1 MKVFTSNTALFKF
14 ENFGQLIIDPQI
26 DKDDLWGEG
35 DNWKLFLKQNKELK
49 ECLKRIGKDIFGK
62 GYKIKKDMY
71 CLIHLPE
78 EDKEYD
84 TMYVQVSGDSSLH
97 FTEDFKDWHEDWNT
111 EEKWGV
117 KEWKEMI

>member
-1 MKVFTSNTALFKF
+1 
-14 ENFGQLIIDPQI
+14 
-26 DKDDLWGEG
+26 
-35 DNWKLFLKQNKELK
+35 
-49 ECLKRIGKDIFGK
+49 
-62 GYKIKKDMY
+62 MY